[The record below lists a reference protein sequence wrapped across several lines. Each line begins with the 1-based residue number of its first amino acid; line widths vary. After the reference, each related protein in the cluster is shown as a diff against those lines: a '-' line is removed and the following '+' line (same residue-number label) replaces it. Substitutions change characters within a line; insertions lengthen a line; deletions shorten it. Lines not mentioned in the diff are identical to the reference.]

1 MILVFDSSVWV
12 SALKFGGIPL
22 QALDL
27 ARGRFR
33 IALCEPILAEI
44 HAALARKFQWS
55 AAEIDEAFAE
65 YAIGTVI
72 VQTSGT
78 LHGICRDPKDDM
90 IIECAALAGADL
102 IVTGDKD
109 LLAVQ
114 NYQHIRMIT
123 PREFLSEFAAPDE
136 A

>member
-1 MILVFDSSVWV
+1 
-12 SALKFGGIPL
+12 
-22 QALDL
+22 
-27 ARGRFR
+27 
-33 IALCEPILAEI
+33 
-44 HAALARKFQWS
+44 
-55 AAEIDEAFAE
+55 
-65 YAIGTVI
+65 
-72 VQTSGT
+72 
-78 LHGICRDPKDDM
+78 M